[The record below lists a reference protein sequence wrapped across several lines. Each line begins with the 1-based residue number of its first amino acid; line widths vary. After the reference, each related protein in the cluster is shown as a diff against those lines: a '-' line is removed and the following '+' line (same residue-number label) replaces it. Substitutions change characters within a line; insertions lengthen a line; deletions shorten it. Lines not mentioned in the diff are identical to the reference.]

1 MKRII
6 SVTCLLVAVLA
17 VTSLAEE
24 KGKPT
29 PADQDR
35 LFEIIDAI
43 RVNEAR
49 YHNLETVVR
58 IKTRWE
64 LGSPLNIRQ
73 QEEARHTIE
82 QGERFWFHSEENQ
95 TLASGEK
102 IKSERLAAF
111 DGEFTRSIEFGNS
124 VNVHTGRHEPARMVP
139 PHGWAVFQLRVSS
152 LPLSVYLSGAA
163 AIQEHPKAF
172 QSPSQA
178 GRTYELVRVETE
190 IEGEE
195 IIDGLKCIKLRN
207 RCWHRDKDSPTVELL
222 WLAPERNYLCVG
234 SQWFLENI
242 DRWRPLEVSKVA
254 EWRELEPGL
263 WLPMRV
269 EVRHGKRD
277 AKGRLSGAV
286 ESVET
291 WVVDKALSQPDE
303 LPDRLSEVK
312 LPADLPRFDIG
323 ADGRLDRSGIELA
336 KAKPRDPRE
345 LAAIIEKLREQEQRY
360 GRLDVSLATRY
371 RTFEAENIGMPGLHL
386 GSEQTERTVAMPGR
400 LYHTSQ
406 LTYHTAGQG
415 DYLMAETSAWDGQW
429 LRSLHWQ
436 ATGRELPKQ
445 PTRAV
450 IGKYGM
456 RGIDAFRP
464 HTAMFWRQPNMPLSE
479 LLTVQWYDEQN
490 KAGYQVSY
498 LGEEKIDGFTCKL
511 LRLGDVSSGQATP
524 YRFTFLWLAAERN
537 YLPIRSDRCDLT
549 WSEFLPTA
557 STHVAEWQE
566 LKPGLWLPSHVVA
579 LGYDESGRYG
589 IGSGQIV
596 IHVRQDRQVERATVD
611 VNVSDELFAPAAP
624 EGKVTVVD
632 RIGYPIGEIR
642 LPKAGPATVPENK
655 WRLMAATAPHDVES
669 VIGRETARKALI
681 GRPAPELVGERWLN
695 GEPQTWDA
703 LAGKIVLLF
712 FWAEWCPNIENQLA
726 PLIELYK
733 GPAESGI
740 VVIGVHPT
748 GSRVEEIQAAIKE
761 FKIAWPVC
769 IDRARPDGHPWGA
782 LCESLQV
789 EYLTDTLVIDAEG
802 RIVDQGDAAT
812 MVTIARKLAKK
823 P

>member
-6 SVTCLLVAVLA
+6 SVTCLLVAVLTA
-17 VTSLAEE
+17 TSHAEE
-24 KGKPT
+24 KAKLT

-35 LFEIIDAI
+35 LFEIIDAV

-49 YHNLETVVR
+49 YHNLETIVR

-64 LGSPLNIRQ
+64 VDSPLNIRQ
-73 QEEARHTIE
+73 QEESRHTIE

-124 VNVHTGRHEPARMVP
+124 VNVHIGRHEPVRMVP

-152 LPLSVYLSGAA
+152 LPLSVFLAGTT

-172 QSPSQA
+172 HSPSQA
-178 GRTYELVRVETE
+178 GRTFELVRVETE

-207 RCWHRDKDSPTVELL
+207 RCWHRDKDSPAVTLL

-234 SQWFLENI
+234 SQWFLESI
-242 DRWRPLEVSKVA
+242 DRSRPLEVSKVA

-269 EVRHGKRD
+269 EVRHGKRN
-277 AKGRLSGAV
+277 ARGRLSGAV

-291 WVVDKALSQPDE
+291 WVVDNALSQPDE
-303 LPDRLSEVK
+303 LLDRLSEIK

-323 ADGRLDRSGIELA
+323 ADGRLDSSGIELA
-336 KAKPRDPRE
+336 KAKARDPRE

-360 GRLDVSLATRY
+360 GRLDVSLATKY
-371 RTFEAENIGMPGLHL
+371 RTFEAENFGMPGLHL
-386 GSEQTERTVAMPGR
+386 ASEQTERTVAMPGK
-400 LYHTSQ
+400 LYHTSE

-415 DYLMAETSAWDGQW
+415 DHIMAETSAWDGQW

-436 ATGRELPKQ
+436 ANGRALPKQ
-445 PTRAV
+445 PTRAT
-450 IGKYGM
+450 IGKYGT
-456 RGIDAFRP
+456 RGLDAFRP
-464 HTAMFWRQPNMPLSE
+464 HTAMFWRQPNMHLSD
-479 LLTVQWYDEQN
+479 LLTVQWYDKQN
-490 KAGYQVSY
+490 KYGYQVSY

-524 YRFTFLWLAAERN
+524 YRFTFLWLAVERN
-537 YLPIRSDRCDLT
+537 YLPIRSDRCDLG
-549 WSEFLPTA
+549 WSELLPTA
-557 STHVAEWQE
+557 STCVAEWQE

-579 LGYDESGRYG
+579 LGYDQSGRYG
-589 IGSGQIV
+589 IGSGQIL

-624 EGKVTVVD
+624 EGKITVVD
-632 RIGYPIGEIR
+632 ATGQTVGEIR
-642 LPKAGPATVPENK
+642 QRQPGPATVPDDK
-655 WRLMAATAPHDVES
+655 WRLMTATGPHDVES
-669 VIGRETARKALI
+669 LIERQTARNSLI
-681 GRPAPELVGERWLN
+681 GRPAPPLVGERWMN
-695 GEPQTWDA
+695 GEPQSWDA
-703 LAGKIVLLF
+703 LAGKVVILF
-712 FWAEWCPNIENQLA
+712 FWAEWFADPQGELAQLA
-726 PLIELYK
+726 VTREEL
-733 GPAESGI
+733 AESGI
-740 VVIGVHPT
+740 VLIGIHPA
-748 GSRVEEIQAAIKE
+748 GSKQRELDEAIRE
-761 FKIAWPVC
+761 FKITWPIC
-769 IDRARPDGHPWGA
+769 IDRARPHGHLWGS

-789 EYLTDTLVIDAEG
+789 EYLPSTFVIDAQARIAAHG
-802 RIVDQGDAAT
+802 RLAD
-812 MVTIARKLAKK
+812 MIAKARELAKK